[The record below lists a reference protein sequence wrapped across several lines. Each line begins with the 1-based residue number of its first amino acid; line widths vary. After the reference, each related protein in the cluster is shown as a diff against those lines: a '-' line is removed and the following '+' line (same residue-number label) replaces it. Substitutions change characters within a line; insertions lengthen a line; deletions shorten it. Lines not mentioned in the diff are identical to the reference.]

1 MMNFHNFL
9 VGLNLGNLD
18 KTIIPYS
25 EMLFNTLG
33 GEKIIFVHVTRKFTI
48 PPMVFEYYPETTLP
62 DNNELLEKMRAE
74 LAELGGEQFAQFAN
88 LDVLEGE
95 PLNIFLEQ
103 IKQHKIDLLVVGR
116 KRNDKE
122 TRQLPLKLTRKSPC
136 SVFVVPED
144 SAPKLTKILVP
155 IDFSECSAKAL
166 STAIDIAKASR
177 IKEIIALNVYNVPTG
192 YHYTG
197 KSYEEFAEIMK
208 KNAMSE
214 YQHFLHD
221 IDTKGILIHMHYRL
235 HKSPAMAIKHFATEY
250 DVDLIVTGARGRTA
264 SAAMILGSVTEQLIS
279 TTEIPLFAVK
289 DHEKAM
295 SLLKALFDF

>member
-1 MMNFHNFL
+1 MIKFHNFL

-25 EMLFNTLG
+25 EMLYKTLG
-33 GEKIIFVHVTRKFTI
+33 GKKIWFVHVTRNFAI

-62 DNNELLEKMRAE
+62 DNNELLEKMRME
-74 LAELGGEQFAQFAN
+74 LTEYTEEQIAQFAN

-103 IKQHKIDLLVVGR
+103 IKQYEIDLLIVGR
-116 KRNDKE
+116 KKNDKE
-122 TRQLPLKLTRKSPC
+122 TRQLPLKLTRQAPC
-136 SVFVVPED
+136 SVCVVPED
-144 SAPKLTKILVP
+144 SSPKLSKILVP

-166 STAIDIAKASR
+166 NTAIDLAKTNH

-192 YHYTG
+192 YHYSG

-208 KNAMSE
+208 KNAVSE
-214 YQHFLHD
+214 YQQFLHD
-221 IDTKGILIHMHYRL
+221 IDTKGVLIHMHYRL
-235 HKSPAMAIKHFATEY
+235 HKNPALAIKHFATENNI
-250 DVDLIVTGARGRTA
+250 DLIITGARGRTA
-264 SAAMILGSVTEQLIS
+264 SAAIILGSVTEQLIS

-295 SLLKALFDF
+295 GLLKALFDF

>member
-1 MMNFHNFL
+1 MLKFHNFL

-18 KTIIPYS
+18 KTTIPYA
-25 EMLFNTLG
+25 EMLYNTLG
-33 GEKIIFVHVTRKFTI
+33 GERILFVHVTRKFTI
-48 PPMVFEYYPETTLP
+48 PPMVFEYYPDTNLP

-74 LAELGGEQFAQFAN
+74 IAEFSGADFAQFAN
-88 LDVLEGE
+88 LDVVEGE
-95 PLNIFLEQ
+95 PLNVFLEQ

-144 SAPKLTKILVP
+144 SPPKLSKILVP

-166 STAIDIAKASR
+166 SAAIDIAKASQ

-208 KNAMSE
+208 KNAISE
-214 YQHFLHD
+214 YQQFLHD
-221 IDTKGILIHMHYRL
+221 IDTKGVLINMHYRL
-235 HKSPAMAIKHFATEY
+235 HKSPAMAIKQFAKEY

-264 SAAMILGSVTEQLIS
+264 SAALILGSVTEQLIS